1 MYQLVITTCTLI
13 GSSVD
18 FDSNPINVTFIPGE
32 VIKSVNIS
40 VMCDKIVEGT
50 ESFYISLTLTS
61 ISHQVRTGR
70 DRAAVKIEDTT
81 SKLWSSNEYRG
92 WYDWI
97 NYTAIVNFKQSSYE
111 VMEDKGEEMIMIEL
125 SQPSSEP
132 FEVMVT
138 IMDVTAKCE
147 W

>member
-13 GSSVD
+13 GLGMD
-18 FDSNPINVTFIPGE
+18 FNSNPINVTFIPGE

-50 ESFYISLTLTS
+50 ESFYTSLTLTS

-81 SKLWSSNEYRG
+81 SKL
-92 WYDWI
+92 
-97 NYTAIVNFKQSSYE
+97 
-111 VMEDKGEEMIMIEL
+111 
-125 SQPSSEP
+125 
-132 FEVMVT
+132 
-138 IMDVTAKCE
+138 
-147 W
+147 